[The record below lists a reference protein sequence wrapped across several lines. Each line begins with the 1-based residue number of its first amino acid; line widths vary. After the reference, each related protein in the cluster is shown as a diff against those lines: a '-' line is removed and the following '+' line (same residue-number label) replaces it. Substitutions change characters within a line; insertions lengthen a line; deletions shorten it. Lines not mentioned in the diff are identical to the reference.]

1 MFMKSEGSALR
12 SMYTFFKD
20 NAGIITQK
28 GWVSSVLRSL
38 IENKKKQAMC
48 ML

>member
-28 GWVSSVLRSL
+28 GWVSRVLKFYR
-38 IENKKKQAMC
+38 KPKKQAMC